1 MRMKNYFQ
9 ASLDVEDR
17 RCLIV
22 GGGHEAEEKAGRLL
36 DAGAHVTVV
45 SPDATP
51 ELLRLAQSGAI
62 DYRPRDFVPE
72 DLAGVWLAVNTV
84 KKNPALSE
92 EIYRLCEA
100 QRILISGYDQ
110 PETSNF
116 VMVALVKSGRLRVAF
131 ATGGTSP
138 ALASR
143 LRVEFEQV
151 FDEEFAAF
159 VEYLAEQRLAIEA
172 SMPKGPARSDVLRS
186 LVRDLHI
193 NAQVE
198 FPPEYLR
205 WREAQDPAAR

>member
-9 ASLDVEDR
+9 ASLDVEGR

-36 DAGAHVTVV
+36 DADAHVTMV

-51 ELLRLAQSGAI
+51 ELLRLAEASTIVYQAREFAPG
-62 DYRPRDFVPE
+62 
-72 DLAGVWLAVNTV
+72 DLDGVWLAVNTV

-92 EIYRLCEA
+92 KIYRLCEA

-116 VMVALVKSGRLRVAF
+116 VMVALVRSGRLRVAL

-143 LRVEFEQV
+143 LRMELENV
-151 FDEEFAAF
+151 FDAEFGAF
-159 VEYLAEQRLAIEA
+159 VEYLAARRLALEA
-172 SMPKGPARSDVLRS
+172 DMPKGPARSEALRS
-186 LVRDLHI
+186 LVRDLRITAH
-193 NAQVE
+193 VE
-198 FPPEYLR
+198 YPAEYLR
-205 WREAQDPAAR
+205 SLKDHHP